1 LAPVT
6 QFAVPVV
13 NSAKVVDH
21 LIRINPSGTGW
32 FSPTYLGTPAE
43 GGAFNLSSLRIWNA
57 STRKWSTSTTT
68 PDGRWTILNGKARFI
83 ARPGFLGTTS
93 LRYQVRD
100 TKGNLVDAKLTVIIE
115 DNSGLPQTGLPISD
129 IALNSLIV
137 MMIGTAII
145 NRRRIFLL

>member
-1 LAPVT
+1 L
-6 QFAVPVV
+6 AVPVA
-13 NSAKVVDH
+13 NTAKVVDH
-21 LIRINPSGTGW
+21 LIRIKPSGTGW

-68 PDGRWTILNGKARFI
+68 PDGTWALINGKARFV
-83 ARPGFLGTTS
+83 ARPGFLGTTT

-115 DNSGLPQTGLPISD
+115 DDSALPQTGLPISD

-137 MMIGTAII
+137 MMVGAVIV

>member
-1 LAPVT
+1 L
-6 QFAVPVV
+6 AVPVG
-13 NSAKVVDH
+13 NTAKVVNH
-21 LIRINPSGTGW
+21 LIRIKPSGTGW

-57 STRKWSTSTTT
+57 STGKWSTSTTT
-68 PDGRWTILNGKARFI
+68 RDGTWAILNGKARFI
-83 ARPGFLGTTS
+83 ARPGFLGTTT
-93 LRYQVRD
+93 LRYQVLD

-115 DNSGLPQTGLPISD
+115 DDSALPQTGLPISD

-137 MMIGTAII
+137 MMIGAAII

>member
-1 LAPVT
+1 L
-6 QFAVPVV
+6 AVPVA
-13 NSAKVVDH
+13 NTAKVVNH
-21 LIRINPSGTGW
+21 LIRIKPSGTGW

-57 STRKWSTSTTT
+57 STGKWSTTTTT
-68 PDGRWTILNGKARFI
+68 PDGTWAILNGKARFI
-83 ARPGFLGTTS
+83 ARPGFLGTTT
-93 LRYQVRD
+93 LRYRVRD

-115 DNSGLPQTGLPISD
+115 DDSALPQTGLPISD

-137 MMIGTAII
+137 MMVGAVIV